1 MSDLSKVLVLAVLT
15 LVSTTIDD
23 FVVLLTFCSENEA
36 STLSREE
43 KRSNYIKIA
52 AGYLAGFTVV
62 VIISLIGLVLSYLVE
77 PEYIALLGFIPILI
91 GIKMLYEAYQ
101 EDACTEFYNFICG
114 VKKPEEVKEPEKP
127 NDYKPPALAN
137 VEDGVK
143 TDQPRSPT
151 SPPEQK
157 VTRRH
162 SHVPKHPS
170 ITNIVVEPHHTPD
183 AGHHH
188 PPATTTNNENNLKDS
203 LLSHYPENSSRPVP
217 LGQTKQHS
225 SLLNN
230 TVSVTVNE
238 QGEEI
243 VGDEEMNYF
252 AKKFED
258 MLLSL
263 GINRQFVIV
272 AATTFS
278 VGSDNIAVY
287 VALFSQTNGSS
298 IALIIAVF
306 YVMTTLYALICI
318 WIIGSV
324 DGLGATLD
332 ILAKPIVPFVLM
344 GIGAYILSDS
354 IIFQ

>member
-1 MSDLSKVLVLAVLT
+1 MADLGKVLVLAILT

-36 STLSREE
+36 SPLSREE

-52 AGYLAGFTVV
+52 GGYLAGFTVV

-91 GIKMLYEAYQ
+91 GLKMLYEAYQ
-101 EDACTEFYNFICG
+101 EDACMECYNFLCG
-114 VKKPEEVKEPEKP
+114 IKKPEEEEEKP
-127 NDYKPPALAN
+127 NDYKPPALGA

-151 SPPEQK
+151 SPPSDQK
-157 VTRRH
+157 PVRRH

-170 ITNIVVEPHHTPD
+170 ITGIVVEPHHTPE
-183 AGHHH
+183 AAHHH
-188 PPATTTNNENNLKDS
+188 PPAAIKDDNNLKDA
-203 LLSHYPENSSRPVP
+203 LLDHYPASDAPVP
-217 LGQTKQHS
+217 LGKAKQPS
-225 SLLNN
+225 SLLDNN
-230 TVSVTVNE
+230 VTVTVNDK
-238 QGEEI
+238 GEEI

-258 MLLSL
+258 AMLAM

-287 VALFSQTNGSS
+287 VSLFSQTNGTS

-306 YVMTTLYALICI
+306 YFMTTMYALICI
-318 WIIGSV
+318 WVIGSV
-324 DGLGATLD
+324 EGLGATLD
-332 ILAKPIVPFVLM
+332 ILAKPVVPFVLM
-344 GIGAYILSDS
+344 GIGAYILADS